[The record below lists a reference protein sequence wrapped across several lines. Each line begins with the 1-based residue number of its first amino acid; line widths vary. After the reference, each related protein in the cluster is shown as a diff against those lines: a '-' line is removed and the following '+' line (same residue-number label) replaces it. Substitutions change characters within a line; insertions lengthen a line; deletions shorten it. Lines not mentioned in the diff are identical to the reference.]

1 MFSPIYCIS
10 MIDKKFFNILI
21 ASIIVYTSE
30 NLLEIYFVFER
41 LQEVTEKQQ
50 LDSVFHTSL
59 LPGLIFN
66 NIISLEER
74 RTAYIAITW
83 GHSVHF
89 PTDQEPSEKNSVAYP
104 LNKNTNRTISR
115 THRLAE
121 RRGMSTR
128 FLLHPHKQ
136 LVALRKK

>member
-1 MFSPIYCIS
+1 

-41 LQEVTEKQQ
+41 LLEVTEKQQ

-83 GHSVHF
+83 GRSVHF
-89 PTDQEPSEKNSVAYP
+89 PTDQ
-104 LNKNTNRTISR
+104 
-115 THRLAE
+115 
-121 RRGMSTR
+121 
-128 FLLHPHKQ
+128 
-136 LVALRKK
+136 